1 MHLHHHH
8 QRPARRDVYCDSL
21 IVTQNNNFSILPK
34 SAVVMTKLN
43 RPEYTSVDHKHNI
56 AIVVDH
62 SNDPCVYPDLI
73 ITYTLDQTHVNPSPR
88 RCVRRITAA
97 MDAINYYVSHPGRPQ
112 TTQTDYDNQISDCI
126 FLSLP
131 LYSFTP
137 TLPFSL
143 DPLFAH

>member
-1 MHLHHHH
+1 MHLHHRHHH
-8 QRPARRDVYCDSL
+8 QRTARRDVYCDSL

-43 RPEYTSVDHKHNI
+43 RPKYTSVDHKHNI

-62 SNDPCVYPDLI
+62 SNDPCVHPDLI

-88 RCVRRITAA
+88 RTA
-97 MDAINYYVSHPGRPQ
+97 NNCSNGCNQLLRVHPGRPQ